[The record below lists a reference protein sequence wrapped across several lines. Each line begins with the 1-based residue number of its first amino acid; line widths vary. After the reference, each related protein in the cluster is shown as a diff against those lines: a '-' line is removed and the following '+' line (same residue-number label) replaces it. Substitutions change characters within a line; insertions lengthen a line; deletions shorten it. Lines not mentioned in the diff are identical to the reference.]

1 MQHTISNR
9 LEKLRQ
15 ELDSKLESFHK
26 TLGPKN
32 PCLEAAFY
40 SLQGG
45 AKRIRPL
52 IALLLAQDLKVKE
65 LPFFAAMAIEYFHT
79 ASLIADDLPCMDD
92 DNERRGRKTTHVQYG
107 ESTALLASY
116 GLISAG
122 FDLIIRESERLKESE
137 ESFKKSWAEV
147 LCLATKNAHF
157 YTGFNGLISGQFYDL
172 NAKKPTQ
179 EQLRKIIDL
188 KTSCLFK
195 LSFIF
200 GWLFGGGDLAYLDEV
215 ERCAAHFGLLFQ
227 IVDDIDD
234 VAQDKG
240 REEQINI
247 AALLGEHKT
256 LQLASNE
263 KEAFQTSLQKLG
275 LKDSALYCLPDFILS
290 KIVANDK
297 AAGAC

>member
-1 MQHTISNR
+1 MPHTISTK

-15 ELDSKLESFHK
+15 DLDFKLESFHK
-26 TLGPKN
+26 TLGPQN
-32 PCLEAAFY
+32 PCLEAALY

-52 IALLLAQDLKVKE
+52 ITLLLAQDLKVKE
-65 LPFFAAMAIEYFHT
+65 PPFFAAIAIEYFHT

-92 DNERRGRKTTHVQYG
+92 DEERRGRKTAHIQYG

-122 FDLIIRESERLKESE
+122 FDLIIRESERLRDSDEPFRS
-137 ESFKKSWAEV
+137 SWADI

-172 NAKKPTQ
+172 NSKKPNPNELKQ
-179 EQLRKIIDL
+179 IIDL

-195 LSFIF
+195 LAFVF
-200 GWLFGGGDLAYLDEV
+200 GWLFGGGDLTRLDEV
-215 ERCAAHFGLLFQ
+215 EKCARHFGLLFQ

-234 VAQDKG
+234 IAQDEG
-240 REEQINI
+240 RQEQINM
-247 AALLGEHKT
+247 AALLGENKA
-256 LQLASNE
+256 LQLVSEE
-263 KEAFQTSLQKLG
+263 KEAFQKSLQDLG
-275 LKDSALYCLPDFILS
+275 LKDSTLYCLPDFILS
-290 KIVANDK
+290 KVVANDK
-297 AAGAC
+297 AAGS